1 MINYNKANRNQLE
14 SNAEFVQQQKEKWD
28 KRLQDA
34 KEEKEE
40 VEEEQIV
47 YSLRVSN
54 ILKSDEAHYKNLED
68 ELIRLRK

>member
-1 MINYNKANRNQLE
+1 MISYNKANRNQLE

-34 KEEKEE
+34 KDEKEE

-54 ILKSDEAHYKNLED
+54 ILKSD
-68 ELIRLRK
+68 